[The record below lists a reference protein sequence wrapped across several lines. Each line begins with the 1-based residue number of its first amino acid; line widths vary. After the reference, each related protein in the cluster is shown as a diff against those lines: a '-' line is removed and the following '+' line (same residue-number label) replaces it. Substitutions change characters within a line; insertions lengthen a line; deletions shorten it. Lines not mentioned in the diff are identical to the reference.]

1 MLMARS
7 PLQQRLEA
15 ESPFLRTIL
24 ANYRMKLK
32 SIGDE
37 STTNPV
43 VKADIDLILEKIS
56 ASEEEAKLSHIYLNE
71 YMERHREVVCQA
83 LSLYVDGLK
92 KSRDQFYEKLQA
104 RPELRNLQNEIDHAG
119 YFKAEFCAL

>member
-1 MLMARS
+1 
-7 PLQQRLEA
+7 
-15 ESPFLRTIL
+15 
-24 ANYRMKLK
+24 MKLK
-32 SIGDE
+32 SIGEE

-56 ASEEEAKLSHIYLNE
+56 ASEEDTKLSTVYLNE
-71 YMERHREVVCQA
+71 YMERHGEVVCQA

-104 RPELRNLQNEIDHAG
+104 RPEMRNLQNEIDHAG
-119 YFKAEFCAL
+119 YFRAEFCAP